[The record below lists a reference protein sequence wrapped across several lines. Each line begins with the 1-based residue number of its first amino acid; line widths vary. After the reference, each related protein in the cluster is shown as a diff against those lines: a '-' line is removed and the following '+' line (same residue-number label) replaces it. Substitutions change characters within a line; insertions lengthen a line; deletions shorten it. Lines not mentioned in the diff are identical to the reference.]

1 MRVAEV
7 IREGGIIKWVKGKKK
22 KQDII
27 KEMVSALAAKYDFDK
42 EEVIEGVLAREE
54 VMSTGL
60 GQGVAIPHTKAK
72 SVSKAMIAIYHCEG
86 GVEFNSLDGEPV
98 YLIFLLVMPQE
109 ASNFQI
115 KILTRI
121 SRLLK
126 HNYIRERLNLLK
138 TPEEILEF
146 ISVEEEKHLPLP

>member
-1 MRVAEV
+1 MKVVEV
-7 IREGGIIKWVKGKKK
+7 IRDGGIIKWIKGKKK
-22 KQDII
+22 KQDAI
-27 KEMVSALAAKYDFDK
+27 KELVSALADKYDFDK
-42 EEVIEGVLAREE
+42 DEVIEGVLAREE

-72 SVSKAMIAIYHCEG
+72 SVTKAMLAICQCEG
-86 GVEFNSLDGEPV
+86 GIEFNSIDGKPV
-98 YLIFLLVMPQE
+98 HLVFLLVVPQE

-115 KILTRI
+115 KILARI

-138 TPEEILEF
+138 TPEEVMEF
-146 ISVEEEKHLPLP
+146 ISEEEEKHLPLP